1 MRRALAAVVLCAACG
16 GAPAHPGHRV
26 AAPDDDPGDD
36 ASGPFVDATY
46 RPTSFIDHVTGH
58 GRPVIFIPGLACP
71 GEVWDGVVARLGD
84 GIEAHVLTLAGFAG
98 EKPIKPPLA
107 AKVRR
112 DLVRYIHSHK
122 LDHPIIVGHS
132 MGGFIAYWLA
142 ITAPK
147 LIGGVVVVD
156 SGPALEDTDVE
167 TANELRNTW
176 AQAGDEELP
185 QLLHAAYTSMVSEP
199 KEIEPFLPAI
209 TRSDRQTIGDAI
221 YELVRT
227 DLRAKVG
234 KITAPLLLVLSDG
247 GYQDLY
253 RSEAQGVP
261 DHQVLVIPHTRH
273 FVFLDAPDAFVKGI
287 QKFLGDHPPPR

>member
-1 MRRALAAVVLCAACG
+1 MRRALAALALLAACG
-16 GAPAHPGHRV
+16 GAAPHPGHG
-26 AAPDDDPGDD
+26 AGAPDDDTGDD
-36 ASGPFVDATY
+36 ASPFVDATY
-46 RPTSFIDHVTGH
+46 TPTSFVDHVTGH

-71 GEVWDGVVARLGD
+71 GEVWDGVVAKLGD

-112 DLVRYIHSHK
+112 DLVRYIHSRK
-122 LDHPIIVGHS
+122 LDHPIVIGHS

-142 ITAPK
+142 ITAPR

-176 AQAGDEELP
+176 AQAGDQELP
-185 QLLHAAYTSMVSEP
+185 QLLHAAYTSMVGDA

-227 DLRAKVG
+227 DLRAQVG
-234 KITAPLLLVLSDG
+234 KITAPLLLVLSQ
-247 GYQDLY
+247 GYYGTLY
-253 RSEAQGVP
+253 KSEAAGVP
-261 DHQVLVIPHTRH
+261 DHQVVIVPGTHH
-273 FVFLDAPDAFVKGI
+273 FVFLDDPDAFVKLVR
-287 QKFLGDHPPPR
+287 KFIADHPPPR